1 MENLDSFIKKKLKM
15 KKMKIETFI
24 TKTGMS
30 KSTIYRVMK
39 GLQKPSDELLDIIAE
54 VLNLSQLERRELIYY
69 GNMST
74 SDEGLS
80 YVPDAILQLL
90 YGNEP
95 NLQEKIEL
103 VFYDKEKYVRYLDD
117 IFEIV
122 HKVSDNRD
130 FKCEIKIINC
140 YKESVI
146 KSILMFVENISK
158 NSHDYSI
165 EHLINLSQTNQS
177 DNISMFNSIIPL
189 LQVNNYSLFYSEES
203 VASSKVFFNNFMI
216 LDYSYTDVDEKYINN
231 QFLIS
236 ILDEDLS
243 SCYALDSDKNLKE
256 FFYRNYEYIAHGYT
270 LAVDNRKNLNFLG
283 DLIAELE
290 KEYDI
295 FLFKPN
301 PCYNRIP
308 IEVYKSIVDRTPEE
322 EINKLLSGISG
333 INISHNDTET
343 SLKSLLEYLEA
354 RIISSTKKKHFDV
367 YTMRG
372 LEDFAKTGMLSD
384 HLHALPPFTSKEVNI
399 ILEAIKARHLNKK
412 DPFKFYILSSEYDN
426 KDFVLTAFKDY
437 GLLIEYNDPKSIS
450 DNNPYCIIESKNF
463 GDIFYEFG
471 NMYVPTMI
479 SLDEKKALA
488 YIDKLIEEHCNKH
501 DM

>member
-1 MENLDSFIKKKLKM
+1 M
-15 KKMKIETFI
+15 
-24 TKTGMS
+24 
-30 KSTIYRVMK
+30 
-39 GLQKPSDELLDIIAE
+39 
-54 VLNLSQLERRELIYY
+54 
-69 GNMST
+69 
-74 SDEGLS
+74 
-80 YVPDAILQLL
+80 
-90 YGNEP
+90 
-95 NLQEKIEL
+95 
-103 VFYDKEKYVRYLDD
+103 
-117 IFEIV
+117 
-122 HKVSDNRD
+122 
-130 FKCEIKIINC
+130 
-140 YKESVI
+140 
-146 KSILMFVENISK
+146 
-158 NSHDYSI
+158 
-165 EHLINLSQTNQS
+165 
-177 DNISMFNSIIPL
+177 
-189 LQVNNYSLFYSEES
+189 
-203 VASSKVFFNNFMI
+203 
-216 LDYSYTDVDEKYINN
+216 
-231 QFLIS
+231 
-236 ILDEDLS
+236 
-243 SCYALDSDKNLKE
+243 
-256 FFYRNYEYIAHGYT
+256 
-270 LAVDNRKNLNFLG
+270 G

-372 LEDFAKTGMLSD
+372 LEDFAKTGMLTD
-384 HLHALPPFTSKEVNI
+384 HLHALPPFTSKEVKI
-399 ILEAIKARHLNKK
+399 ILESIKARHLNKK